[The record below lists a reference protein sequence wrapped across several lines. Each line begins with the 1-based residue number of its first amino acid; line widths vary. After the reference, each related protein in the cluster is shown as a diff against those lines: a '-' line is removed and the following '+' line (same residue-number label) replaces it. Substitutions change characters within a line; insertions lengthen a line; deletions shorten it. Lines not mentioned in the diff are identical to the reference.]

1 LNIRSMFKNRGGTP
15 KSEISSGGRVRYRSS
30 DAAVVFASRGA
41 GSPRS
46 PEARLADQYPIQRR
60 RIAAAV
66 VAAGAATLSGCADNG
81 QNALHAQSPQ
91 SHDIAVL
98 WWWMLG
104 VASLVFLGAVVMLI
118 VGWLR
123 RRDRGLPLVGEDE
136 TANERLVVAF
146 GIAIPVVI
154 LITLF
159 LVANVAVIGATAAP
173 KPSSTRLTIQVVG
186 HDWWWEV
193 RYPGHVAVTANE
205 IHIPTGTRVDV
216 LGTTD
221 DVIHSLWVPE
231 LNRKID
237 LIPGRVNRV
246 LLYADHAGTYR
257 GQCAEFCGLQH
268 AHMSFLV
275 YADPPARFRAWLAA
289 ERKPAAAPS
298 GSLAQHGRQVFLS
311 APCADCHQIR
321 GTSADA
327 QVGPDLTHLASR
339 STLAAA
345 TVPNGPTDLAEW
357 IADPQHVKPGN
368 LMPAVRLD
376 PGELHAIVAYLRSL
390 H

>member
-1 LNIRSMFKNRGGTP
+1 
-15 KSEISSGGRVRYRSS
+15 
-30 DAAVVFASRGA
+30 
-41 GSPRS
+41 
-46 PEARLADQYPIQRR
+46 LADQHHTQRR
-60 RIAAAV
+60 RVAAAV
-66 VAAGAATLSGCADNG
+66 ATVGAVTLGGCGDNP
-81 QNALHAQSPQ
+81 QNSLRAQSPQ
-91 SHDIAVL
+91 AHDIAVL

-104 VASLVFLGAVVMLI
+104 VASLVFFGAIAMLV

-136 TANERLVVAF
+136 TANDRLVITF

-173 KPSSTRLTIQVVG
+173 KPSSTKLTIQVVS

-193 RYPGHVAVTANE
+193 RYPGHTAVTANE
-205 IHIPTGTRVDV
+205 IHIPTRTRVDV

-268 AHMSFLV
+268 AHMSLYV
-275 YADPPARFRAWLAA
+275 VADGPPQFAAWLRRQAA
-289 ERKPAAAPS
+289 PAAAPASPAATRGRRLFLATSCS
-298 GSLAQHGRQVFLS
+298 G
-311 APCADCHQIR
+311 CHAIR
-321 GTSADA
+321 GTGARSDI
-327 QVGPDLTHLASR
+327 GPDLTHVASR
-339 STLAAA
+339 MSLAAL
-345 TVPNGPTDLAEW
+345 TIGNSSSDLLRW
-357 IADPQHVKPGN
+357 ISDPQHIKPGAR
-368 LMPAVRLD
+368 MPALNLSAPD
-376 PGELHAIVAYLRSL
+376 FAAIAAYLRSL
-390 H
+390 R

>member
-1 LNIRSMFKNRGGTP
+1 
-15 KSEISSGGRVRYRSS
+15 
-30 DAAVVFASRGA
+30 
-41 GSPRS
+41 
-46 PEARLADQYPIQRR
+46 
-60 RIAAAV
+60 

-173 KPSSTRLTIQVVG
+173 KPSSTKLTIQVVG

-193 RYPGHVAVTANE
+193 RYPGHAAVTANE

-246 LLYADHAGTYR
+246 LLYADHPGTYR

-268 AHMSFLV
+268 AHMSLYV
-275 YADPPARFRAWLAA
+275 VADDPPQFAAWL
-289 ERKPAAAPS
+289 RRQAAPATAPS
-298 GSLAQHGRQVFLS
+298 SPSAVHGRRLFLATS
-311 APCADCHQIR
+311 CSGCHAIR
-321 GTSADA
+321 GTGA
-327 QVGPDLTHLASR
+327 QSDIGPDLTHVGSR
-339 STLAAA
+339 MSLAALTIGNSPA
-345 TVPNGPTDLAEW
+345 DLLRW
-357 IADPQHVKPGN
+357 ISDPQHIKPGAR
-368 LMPAVRLD
+368 MPALNLSAPD
-376 PGELHAIVAYLRSL
+376 FAAIASYLRSL
-390 H
+390 R